1 MTEYGYGTGC
11 PGPYAQ
17 RPPGEPVPQRVVVTS
32 PRTRATRGLPRGG
45 VRDLAEQTRVG
56 ELQLASIVRAQ
67 LRLALIVVFGVA
79 IVIGG
84 LPLLFALVPE
94 LRTLHVLGLHLPWLL
109 LGVVVYP
116 LMVAAGWLYVRFA
129 ERADKTF
136 AHLVDR
142 R

>member
-1 MTEYGYGTGC
+1 M
-11 PGPYAQ
+11 
-17 RPPGEPVPQRVVVTS
+17 
-32 PRTRATRGLPRGG
+32 
-45 VRDLAEQTRVG
+45 G

-109 LGVVVYP
+109 LGVVVLVVSARDP
-116 LMVAAGWLYVRFA
+116 HAPSMPHRRAQRWKVSTTSRQSASPPGPAREVISRASGSGCSAASCLRTVATAR
-129 ERADKTF
+129 
-136 AHLVDR
+136 
-142 R
+142 